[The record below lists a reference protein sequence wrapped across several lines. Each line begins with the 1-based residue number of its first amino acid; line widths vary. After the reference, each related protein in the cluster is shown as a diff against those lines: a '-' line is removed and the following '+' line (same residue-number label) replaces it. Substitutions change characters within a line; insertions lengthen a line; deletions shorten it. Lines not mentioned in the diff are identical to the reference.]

1 MRPAAPCTGKGTPP
15 GDMAV
20 EQASRHCLMI
30 NLMTARAI
38 GLTMPRSLLLQA
50 TEVIE

>member
-1 MRPAAPCTGKGTPP
+1 
-15 GDMAV
+15 MAV
-20 EQASRHCLMI
+20 EQASRFYLVI

>member
-1 MRPAAPCTGKGTPP
+1 MAA
-15 GDMAV
+15 
-20 EQASRHCLMI
+20 EQASRFYLVI

-38 GLTMPRSLLLQA
+38 GLTLPRSLLLQA